1 MNNTNS
7 KFSEWWAEH
16 KDTVLIIG
24 GVVLVVGVGFAA
36 FKYRKLIAGLIKPAS
51 KLIATG
57 AAAAPAVTEAVE
69 VRSAEKADTRPAEE
83 KEENAAIENETVDS
97 GENEIEGYH
106 STNTDKVTN
115 NGEPYDVSGHIR
127 HLGESRYPSIFKRQE
142 AEANGI
148 TLGEHDTLVDRYQK
162 NVGHIDICEQQYA

>member
-1 MNNTNS
+1 MQ
-7 KFSEWWAEH
+7 
-16 KDTVLIIG
+16 
-24 GVVLVVGVGFAA
+24 
-36 FKYRKLIAGLIKPAS
+36 
-51 KLIATG
+51 
-57 AAAAPAVTEAVE
+57 
-69 VRSAEKADTRPAEE
+69 E

-97 GENEIEGYH
+97 AENEIDGYC